1 MNRTLQKS
9 VIEFQKILWNRS
21 EKLEK
26 LEKQI
31 DMALKKDRSQKSRR
45 DKGQYTK

>member
-31 DMALKKDRSQKSRR
+31 DMALKKDRSKKSRIV
-45 DKGQYTK
+45 KGEYTK